1 MQRPLL
7 DWGGN
12 LAAFMLVVVLN
23 VLSNALPINGQTMP
37 EISAKYP
44 SLFTPAGFTFSIW
57 GVIYVALLLF
67 VIYQALPSQRNNEK
81 IAGISRLFQ
90 INCVANAS
98 WIVAW
103 HYDLLHTSL
112 LIMLVLLVT
121 LILIYRALLGAIE
134 HAPVTQHLFLHIP
147 FSLYTGWITLATI
160 ANISTVQTGNGWD
173 NIGLT
178 AVSWTLLK
186 LALAGAI
193 GATMV
198 LRFGDAVFVL
208 VVAWAAYG
216 ISIMQSATPTVSGAA
231 TTLSLLA
238 LMLAA
243 VEAVSRIR
251 RTGQGKKAAH
261 QQ

>member
-1 MQRPLL
+1 MQRQLS

-12 LAAFMLVVVLN
+12 LAAFVLVVVLN
-23 VLSNALPINGQTMP
+23 VMSNALPINGQTMP

-57 GVIYVALLLF
+57 GVIYLALLLF
-67 VIYQALPSQRNNEK
+67 VIYQALPSQRSNEK

-90 INCVANAS
+90 VNCVANAS

-103 HYDLLHTSL
+103 HYDLLTISL
-112 LIMLVLLVT
+112 LIMLVMLVT
-121 LILIYRALLGAIE
+121 LILIYRALLGAVEQASI
-134 HAPVTQHLFLHIP
+134 TQHLLLHFP

-160 ANISTVQTGNGWD
+160 ANISAVQTGNGWD

-178 AVSWTLLK
+178 AISWTLLK

-193 GATMV
+193 GAAVV
-198 LRFGDAVFVL
+198 LRYGDVVFVL

-216 ISIMQSATPTVSGAA
+216 ISVMQSATPAVSGGAL
-231 TTLSLLA
+231 TLSLLA
-238 LMLAA
+238 LLLAMN
-243 VEAVSRIR
+243 EAVARLR
-251 RTGQGKKAAH
+251 RLG
-261 QQ
+261 

>member
-1 MQRPLL
+1 MQRQLS

-12 LAAFMLVVVLN
+12 LAAFVLVVVLN
-23 VLSNALPINGQTMP
+23 VMSNALPINGQTMP

-57 GVIYVALLLF
+57 GVIYLALLLF
-67 VIYQALPSQRNNEK
+67 VIYQALPSQRSNEK

-90 INCVANAS
+90 VNCVANAS

-103 HYDLLHTSL
+103 HYDLLTISL
-112 LIMLVLLVT
+112 LIMLVMLVT
-121 LILIYRALLGAIE
+121 LILIYRALLGAVEQASI
-134 HAPVTQHLFLHIP
+134 TQHLLLHFP

-178 AVSWTLLK
+178 AISWTLLK

-193 GATMV
+193 GAAVV
-198 LRFGDAVFVL
+198 LRYGDVVFVL

-216 ISIMQSATPTVSGAA
+216 ISVMQSATPAVSGGAL
-231 TTLSLLA
+231 TLSLLA
-238 LMLAA
+238 LLLAMN
-243 VEAVSRIR
+243 EAVARLR
-251 RTGQGKKAAH
+251 RLA
-261 QQ
+261 

>member
-1 MQRPLL
+1 MQRKLS

-12 LAAFMLVVVLN
+12 LAAFMLVVVFN

-57 GVIYVALLLF
+57 GVIYLALLLF
-67 VIYQALPSQRNNEK
+67 VIYQALPSQRNNET

-103 HYDLLHTSL
+103 HYDLLNISL

-121 LILIYRALLGAIE
+121 LIFIYRALLGAVEQASI
-134 HAPVTQHLFLHIP
+134 TQHLLLHLP

-193 GATMV
+193 GATVV
-198 LRFGDAVFVL
+198 LRYGDVVFVL

-216 ISIMQSATPTVSGAA
+216 ISAMQSATPAVSGGAL
-231 TTLSLLA
+231 TLSLLA
-238 LMLAA
+238 LLLAMN
-243 VEAVSRIR
+243 EAVARLR
-251 RTGQGKKAAH
+251 RHA
-261 QQ
+261 